1 MRAPLAAMSEMT
13 VPGSARKAFYVV
25 LFVLIWQAICSFGL
39 VSPIILAS
47 PLSIVLAVKTS
58 GLDYLS
64 AIPFTLFEIVV
75 GIGAAWILGVG
86 AGLLIGTS
94 RLLSVAIAPIL
105 SAIFAVPLIVW
116 YPIMLI
122 WFGLG
127 AESKIVFGAAAG
139 FFPIALNTITAA
151 QSYDRNF
158 MTLGRSLGASGLQLY
173 WKFVLP
179 LLLSP
184 IIASLRIGTSFVV
197 IGILVSEMIASTDG
211 IGFWISTNRTMFK
224 TGDVYLGI
232 LLALGACMLVNW
244 LLTVLER
251 RAGAWRD
258 AELLSS
264 GR

>member
-1 MRAPLAAMSEMT
+1 MSEMT

-25 LFVLIWQAICSFGL
+25 LFVLIWQAICSAGL

-47 PLSIVLAVKTS
+47 PLSIVLAVRTS

-64 AIPFTLFEIVV
+64 GHSVHPVRDCRRDRCCLDSRR
-75 GIGAAWILGVG
+75 WRW
-86 AGLLIGTS
+86 LLIGTS

-127 AESKIVFGAAAG
+127 AESKIVFGAAGG

-179 LLLSP
+179 CSFPPHKRLLQ
-184 IIASLRIGTSFVV
+184 AQWGEKEARAERTSSKV
-197 IGILVSEMIASTDG
+197 
-211 IGFWISTNRTMFK
+211 
-224 TGDVYLGI
+224 
-232 LLALGACMLVNW
+232 
-244 LLTVLER
+244 
-251 RAGAWRD
+251 AGRLHRETAQG
-258 AELLSS
+258 L
-264 GR
+264 

>member
-1 MRAPLAAMSEMT
+1 MAVSS
-13 VPGSARKAFYVV
+13 SARKAFYAI
-25 LFVLIWQAICSFGL
+25 LCLAIWQAICSAGL

-47 PLSIVLAVKTS
+47 PLSIVLAVRTS
-58 GLDYLS
+58 GSEYLA

-75 GIGAAWILGVG
+75 GICVAWILGVG

-94 RLLSVAIAPIL
+94 QLLSVAIAPIL

-127 AESKIVFGAAAG
+127 AESKIVFGAAGG
-139 FFPIALNTITAA
+139 FFPIALNTVTAA
-151 QSYDRNF
+151 QSFDRRF
-158 MTLGRSLGASGLQLY
+158 VTLGRSLGASGPRLY
-173 WKFVLP
+173 WKFVFP
-179 LLLSP
+179 LLLPP
-184 IIASLRIGTSFVV
+184 IIAGLRIGTSFVV
-197 IGILVSEMIASTDG
+197 IGILVSEMIASTEG
-211 IGFWISTNRTMFK
+211 IGFWISTYRTMFQ

-232 LLALGACMLVNW
+232 LLALSACMLLNW
-244 LLTVLER
+244 PLTVLER

-258 AELLSS
+258 AELLTF